1 MPYLPKNQYETKFT
15 NGGELYNPADGNE
28 YMGYYIKYRNKFFAG
43 NSPQNLKTKLRKIEE
58 ATDNKV
64 YNTTTFLYNQ
74 LNKKFYQKTKNRK
87 IPYPSK
93 PLPTEEDYTKG
104 IFTRYF
110 CQRANNKLYIIELD
124 KEVYNGLL
132 KGTYDKVLYTSGK
145 INWSLQNPQL
155 NNDNVL
161 KLEKRFPQLRLF
173 FNNPEE
179 FVKAPPGFH
188 YMPDRTLM
196 EGDSHP
202 GPLPSQTPPETSIP
216 IPPETTNSS
225 TSTSSGGSY

>member
-87 IPYPSK
+87 GR
-93 PLPTEEDYTKG
+93 E
-104 IFTRYF
+104 R
-110 CQRANNKLYIIELD
+110 
-124 KEVYNGLL
+124 
-132 KGTYDKVLYTSGK
+132 
-145 INWSLQNPQL
+145 
-155 NNDNVL
+155 
-161 KLEKRFPQLRLF
+161 EKRYWLILKNQIGVGIIPKRRKLQAVQIRVRTWMTGGMDWQI
-173 FNNPEE
+173 PEIIQRDE
-179 FVKAPPGFH
+179 VA
-188 YMPDRTLM
+188 
-196 EGDSHP
+196 
-202 GPLPSQTPPETSIP
+202 
-216 IPPETTNSS
+216 
-225 TSTSSGGSY
+225 

>member
-1 MPYLPKNQYETKFT
+1 MPYLPPNQYETKFT
-15 NGGELYNPADGNE
+15 NGGELYNPINGNE
-28 YMGYYIKYRNKFFAG
+28 YTGYYIKYRNKFFAG
-43 NSPQNLKTKLRKIEE
+43 NSPQNLKIKLRKIELSTE
-58 ATDNKV
+58 NQVSNPTN
-64 YNTTTFLYNQ
+64 FLYNQ
-74 LNKKFYQKTKNRK
+74 LNKKFYQKIKNRK

-132 KGTYDKVLYTSGK
+132 SGTYDKVLYTPGK
-145 INWSLQNPQL
+145 INWSLQNSQL

-161 KLEKRFPQLRLF
+161 KLEKKFPQLRIF

-188 YMPDRTLM
+188 YMPDGTLM

-202 GPLPSQTPPETSIP
+202 DPLPPQTPPET
-216 IPPETTNSS
+216 TNNS